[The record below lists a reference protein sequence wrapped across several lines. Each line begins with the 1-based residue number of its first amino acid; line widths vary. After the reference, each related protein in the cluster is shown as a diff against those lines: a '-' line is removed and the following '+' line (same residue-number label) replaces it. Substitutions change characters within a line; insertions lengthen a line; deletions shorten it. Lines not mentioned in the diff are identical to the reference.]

1 MRELRSWFQVIF
13 FFFRYVGYRLRIAK
27 RPTFEQ
33 NFQPPMDVIGRIL
46 GWRKYLHVRG
56 GENLPLDHPAIICG
70 NHFKFDDPF
79 CLFASIYIASNGTVS
94 PRALQ
99 RDDFFSSVWWK
110 PVKNRFLDV
119 DECITGYGTYG
130 INRANPTLK
139 QLKVFLGFLDEG
151 LSFMMY
157 PGRTRSRSGVFM
169 EFRGEIKEPGG
180 VSFFLHQTQR
190 RNPKANVSA
199 VPVARSYNLVTNRT
213 AMVIGPERRLAPNA
227 DKQEQRAFDL
237 DLVVAM
243 ASQVELN
250 MAHVLGAILYLRCLH
265 GRTEAVTVESLR
277 SAVGSVFEETT
288 HAYVDPQDTE
298 DMGASID
305 RTLAFLGR
313 RGMLVRRGEMVSPDV
328 AAILFAPPLDS
339 TYVKRN
345 PVKYLTNQIMHLGDV
360 VELIE
365 DAARSF

>member
-56 GENLPLDHPAIICG
+56 GEHLPLDHPAIICG
-70 NHFKFDDPF
+70 NHFKLDDPF
-79 CLFASIYIASNGTVS
+79 CLFASVYLASNGTVS

-99 RDDFFSSVWWK
+99 RDDFFKSVWWK

-130 INRANPTLK
+130 INRSNPTLK

-190 RNPKANVSA
+190 RNPGANVSA

-227 DKQEQRAFDL
+227 DKEEQRAFDL

-243 ASQVELN
+243 AGQVELN
-250 MAHVLGAILYLRCLH
+250 VAHVVGAILYLRCLH
-265 GRTEAVTVESLR
+265 GRTEKISNEALR
-277 SAVGSVFEETT
+277 AAVGAVFEKTT
-288 HAYVDPQDTE
+288 HPYIDPQDLE
-298 DMGASID
+298 DLGESID
-305 RTLAFLGR
+305 RTLSYLER
-313 RGMLVRRGEMVSPDV
+313 RGMVRRRGDAVTPDEV
-328 AAILFAPPLDS
+328 AILGVPPLDR

-360 VELIE
+360 VELVE
-365 DAARSF
+365 EAAQF